1 MGVWAPLVPYA
12 RARVG
17 IDDGLLGLLLLCL
30 GIGSMTSMFFSGVL
44 AGRYG
49 CRRIIILSVV
59 GLICILPFMSSLTT
73 FSGMMFS
80 LFLFG
85 AFLGLTDVTM
95 NIQAAMV
102 EQASAKPIMSGFH
115 GFFSIGGIVGS
126 AGGTLLL
133 NFGLS
138 PLHTI
143 YVTNGFILLLLA
155 VSARELV
162 RFGTH
167 DEESQTKQKF
177 NPNSVLVLIAMMC
190 LVSFLAEGAVLD
202 WSGVFLTQNSG
213 LALQN
218 AGWGYALFG
227 MTMALMRFIGDAV
240 VLRLGRTKTLMLS
253 GIFAS
258 CGYLLTVMFPHWTLS
273 LLGFAL
279 IGIGTANIVPILITL
294 AGKETVMPVNMSIAM
309 VTTIGYIGILAGPA
323 VIGLIANMTD
333 LYTSFSLLAVMLLII
348 TFGGIRLNEK

>member
-102 EQASAKPIMSGFH
+102 EQASASY
-115 GFFSIGGIVGS
+115 
-126 AGGTLLL
+126 
-133 NFGLS
+133 NF
-138 PLHTI
+138 
-143 YVTNGFILLLLA
+143 V
-155 VSARELV
+155 
-162 RFGTH
+162 
-167 DEESQTKQKF
+167 
-177 NPNSVLVLIAMMC
+177 
-190 LVSFLAEGAVLD
+190 
-202 WSGVFLTQNSG
+202 
-213 LALQN
+213 
-218 AGWGYALFG
+218 
-227 MTMALMRFIGDAV
+227 
-240 VLRLGRTKTLMLS
+240 
-253 GIFAS
+253 
-258 CGYLLTVMFPHWTLS
+258 
-273 LLGFAL
+273 
-279 IGIGTANIVPILITL
+279 
-294 AGKETVMPVNMSIAM
+294 
-309 VTTIGYIGILAGPA
+309 
-323 VIGLIANMTD
+323 
-333 LYTSFSLLAVMLLII
+333 
-348 TFGGIRLNEK
+348 